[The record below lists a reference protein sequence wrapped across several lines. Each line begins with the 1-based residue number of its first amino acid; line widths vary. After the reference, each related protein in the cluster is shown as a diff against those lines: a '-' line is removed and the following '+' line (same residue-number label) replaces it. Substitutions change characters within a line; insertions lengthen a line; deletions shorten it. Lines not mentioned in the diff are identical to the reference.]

1 MCAKKKKKNAY
12 VFDMSYE
19 TTFYLFVNLLFLG
32 ISCAP
37 VFPASQVVLSRY
49 TNTAN
54 RSIAMSIRSAG
65 ASIGAM
71 VGTFLSPYF
80 IYTIGWKNML
90 KLYGSFGLIV
100 IAISFY
106 YIQEE
111 KKKIIIIM
119 IITTMVSIRRKKRRT
134 VVRKILWNK
143 YIVII
148 QLQRKHTFN
157 YCAINPFNQPIYAIL
172 QLI

>member
-1 MCAKKKKKNAY
+1 
-12 VFDMSYE
+12 MSYE

-111 KKKIIIIM
+111 KKEDNNNNDYNNDG
-119 IITTMVSIRRKKRRT
+119 VNKKEEKE
-134 VVRKILWNK
+134 VLWNK

-148 QLQRKHTFN
+148 QLQRKYTFN
-157 YCAINPFNQPIYAIL
+157 YCVINPFNQPIYAIL